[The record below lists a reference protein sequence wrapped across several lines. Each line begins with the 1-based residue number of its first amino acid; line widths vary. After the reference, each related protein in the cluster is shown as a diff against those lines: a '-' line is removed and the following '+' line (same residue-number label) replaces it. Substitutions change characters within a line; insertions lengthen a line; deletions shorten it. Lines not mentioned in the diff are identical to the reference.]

1 MQFPQ
6 MLSETSLKHFKV
18 NLALALKK
26 MGFLGVT
33 LIRPASNK
41 AWGLLA
47 DRLIADTAISFYT
60 F

>member
-1 MQFPQ
+1 